1 MKKFKNLVA
10 VFALA
15 TGLMFATS
23 CKDECKDVDC
33 GANGTCVEGVCD
45 CNDGYEGDN
54 CEAAMNAKFVGT
66 YNVTD
71 PCTALGYSQTV
82 TAGSTPTE
90 ITFSN
95 LGNFGTPAVVKA
107 TVSGTSISATNYVDA
122 AGRKFT
128 VTGSYANNAITLTY
142 TVTYTD
148 NSNETCANVTMT
160 K

>member
-1 MKKFKNLVA
+1 MV
-10 VFALA
+10 LA
-15 TGLMFATS
+15 FGLMVTATS
-23 CKDECKDVDC
+23 CKDECKNVEC

-45 CNDGYEGDN
+45 CTAGYEGDA
-54 CEAAMNAKFVGT
+54 CEKAMNAKFVGS

-71 PCTALGYSQTV
+71 PCTALGYSQTI
-82 TAGSTPTE
+82 TAGSLPTE

-107 TVSGTSISATNYVDA
+107 TVSGASVSATNYVDA
-122 AGRKFT
+122 SGRKFT
-128 VTGSYANNAITLTY
+128 VTGSYSNNAITLTY

-148 NSNETCANVTMT
+148 NTSETCANVTMV